1 LLAGVVGRFR
11 LDINAA
17 EGNADSKS
25 QKLAFLQVLKQRAS
39 AQLER
44 LSSNLEILY
53 GGHPDV
59 PAVLKK
65 MLDLF
70 IARGLERPDE
80 LKQLDAARE
89 GNPNWFNSN
98 KSVGSAMY
106 VDRHCGTLSNLEKEI
121 NYLKLMNVNMLHLMP
136 TIYKAPEKNNDGG
149 YAISD
154 FRSVNPAIG
163 TMDELRELFC
173 TMRKNFISPVMDVTV
188 NHVAEDHAWA
198 LAAKAG
204 DPEKLGYFYAMGE
217 AEKNEYEKHLIPFFP
232 DIRPGSFTWND
243 DTQRFMWTSFMSSQW
258 DLNYSNPKTL
268 LAVADEMTFLLNQ
281 GAEVLRLDAVLTLWK
296 EKGTTCTQR
305 PEVQVILEVFNAMS
319 RIAAPGTV
327 LLAEHIDV
335 PENLKRNLGPDKCQ
349 MAYNTMPL
357 IHMWDAL
364 AHQDASFMAEALRR
378 HANTPEGT
386 ALLNMVRTHD
396 VVGFHFDPV
405 SAEKLGIDL
414 SQRWQQ
420 LRDF

>member
-1 LLAGVVGRFR
+1 LAGVVGRFR

-204 DPEKLGYFYAMGE
+204 DPEKLGYFYAMG
-217 AEKNEYEKHLIPFFP
+217 
-232 DIRPGSFTWND
+232 
-243 DTQRFMWTSFMSSQW
+243 
-258 DLNYSNPKTL
+258 
-268 LAVADEMTFLLNQ
+268 
-281 GAEVLRLDAVLTLWK
+281 
-296 EKGTTCTQR
+296 
-305 PEVQVILEVFNAMS
+305 
-319 RIAAPGTV
+319 
-327 LLAEHIDV
+327 
-335 PENLKRNLGPDKCQ
+335 
-349 MAYNTMPL
+349 
-357 IHMWDAL
+357 
-364 AHQDASFMAEALRR
+364 
-378 HANTPEGT
+378 
-386 ALLNMVRTHD
+386 
-396 VVGFHFDPV
+396 
-405 SAEKLGIDL
+405 
-414 SQRWQQ
+414 
-420 LRDF
+420 